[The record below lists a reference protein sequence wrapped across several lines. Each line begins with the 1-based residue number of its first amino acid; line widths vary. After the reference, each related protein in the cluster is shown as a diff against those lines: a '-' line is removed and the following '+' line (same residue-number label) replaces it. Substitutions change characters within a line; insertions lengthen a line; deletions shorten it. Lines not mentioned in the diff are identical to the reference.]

1 MVAGKVESPGRAAR
15 RKSPYED
22 ETIPMTKNGSRV
34 FVTGAGV
41 ISPLG
46 NDLGQFWK
54 NLTAGVSGA
63 APITRFDATAFDTR
77 FACEVKEFA
86 TDGVIDRK
94 DAKRMDRFVQ
104 FAVVACHQAI
114 QNAGLDLQNGNLNL
128 DRVGVILGSGI
139 GGMETFEAQHRV
151 LIERGPGRVSPF
163 FIPMMISDMAA
174 GQVSI
179 QFGLKGPNF
188 CTVSAC
194 ASGAH
199 AIGEALRLLR
209 AGDADVILAG
219 GSESTI
225 TPMALSGFGNART
238 LYTRNDDPQRASRP
252 FDQDRDG
259 FVIGEGAGVIVLET
273 EDHARRRGAPLLC
286 ELDGYGAS
294 ADAFH
299 MTAPSTD
306 GDGAARAMKRAL
318 DDAGMPA
325 GDVQYINAHGT
336 STPTGDPI
344 EVTAVK
350 RVFGEHARKLMMSS
364 TKSMTGHLLGAAGG
378 LEAVVTALTLARGVV
393 PPTINL
399 EKTDPQCDL
408 DFVPNQARTQRVK
421 AALSNS
427 FGFGGHNVTL
437 AMTAV
442 S

>member
-1 MVAGKVESPGRAAR
+1 V
-15 RKSPYED
+15 
-22 ETIPMTKNGSRV
+22 
-34 FVTGAGV
+34 
-41 ISPLG
+41 
-46 NDLGQFWK
+46 
-54 NLTAGVSGA
+54 
-63 APITRFDATAFDTR
+63 
-77 FACEVKEFA
+77 
-86 TDGVIDRK
+86 DRK

-104 FAVVACHQAI
+104 YAVVACHEAI
-114 QNAGLDLQNGNLNL
+114 RSAGLDLGTVNLE
-128 DRVGVILGSGI
+128 RVGVILGSGI
-139 GGMETFEAQHRV
+139 GGMETFEVQHRI

-219 GSESTI
+219 GTEATI

-238 LYTRNDDPQRASRP
+238 LSTRNDDPQRASRP

-273 EDHARRRGAPLLC
+273 EDHARRRGATLLC
-286 ELDGYGAS
+286 ELNGYGAS

-318 DDAGMPA
+318 EDAGLPA
-325 GDVQYINAHGT
+325 DDVQYINAHGT
-336 STPTGDPI
+336 STPTGDPV
-344 EVTAVK
+344 EVAAVK

-378 LEAVVTALTLARGVV
+378 LEAVVTALILARGIV

-408 DFVPNQARTQRVK
+408 DFVPNQARAQRVK